1 MGGQLKVLFVEAS
14 EENVLPIVD
23 ELRRGG
29 YDPDWKRVDTS
40 EAMNAALEGESWDI
54 VFSDYAAPHLS
65 AIDALAVLTE
75 KGLDLPFIIVSGRI
89 GAEAAVAAVRAGAH
103 DCIVK
108 DNLEKLLPAVERELE
123 DAESRRESAR
133 AEQVLRESEAKYRDL
148 VENITDVLYVLDRT
162 GKATFVSFAVGFFLG
177 YIPSEIVGR
186 PFSDFIHPED
196 RPRLKENFL
205 KTISGQSQ
213 SNEYRVLT
221 KSGEIRWVRASARP
235 ILESNRIV
243 GVRGMLMDITDRKE
257 AEEALRQ
264 SEQRYRSLVDNS
276 LTGIYVTQDDMF
288 RFANKRLKEMFGYT
302 EKELFARPL
311 LEFIHPDDR
320 EDVRQRGIQRYA
332 GQPTPAYGKFRAI
345 TKSGDVRWIEVIAT
359 LVEFRGKPAILG
371 NLSDIT
377 ERKQAEDALR
387 ESEARYRRLS
397 ENLEETVKS
406 KVAELK
412 QAETLATI
420 GRMVSTVAHEVRNPL
435 QNIQIGVDT
444 MRQEIGDHKELTEI
458 LEGIEYGVSLLNG
471 IITELL
477 DYSRPLR
484 LRHSPVSI
492 RDVVERALKTQAR
505 RLSGIDTNLELDGGD
520 RRISVD
526 APKFSA
532 VLVNLIAN
540 AAEAMPRGGE
550 LTIRSKL
557 HGPAETGTLRLS
569 VSDTGCGIGR
579 EYMERIEEPFFTT
592 KITGTGLGLPICRKI
607 IEAHG
612 GSLTIRSE
620 PEQGTTVEILL
631 PQGGSQPTKS

>member
-40 EAMNAALEGESWDI
+40 EAMNAALKGESWDI
-54 VFSDYAAPHLS
+54 VFSDYATPHLG
-65 AIDALAVLTE
+65 AIDALAVLKE

-89 GAEAAVAAVRAGAH
+89 GAEAAVAAVKAGAH

-108 DNLEKLLPAVERELE
+108 DKLEKLLPAVERELQ

-133 AEQVLRESEAKYRDL
+133 AEQVLRESEA
-148 VENITDVLYVLDRT
+148 
-162 GKATFVSFAVGFFLG
+162 
-177 YIPSEIVGR
+177 
-186 PFSDFIHPED
+186 
-196 RPRLKENFL
+196 
-205 KTISGQSQ
+205 
-213 SNEYRVLT
+213 
-221 KSGEIRWVRASARP
+221 
-235 ILESNRIV
+235 
-243 GVRGMLMDITDRKE
+243 
-257 AEEALRQ
+257 
-264 SEQRYRSLVDNS
+264 RYR
-276 LTGIYVTQDDMF
+276 
-288 RFANKRLKEMFGYT
+288 
-302 EKELFARPL
+302 
-311 LEFIHPDDR
+311 H
-320 EDVRQRGIQRYA
+320 
-332 GQPTPAYGKFRAI
+332 
-345 TKSGDVRWIEVIAT
+345 
-359 LVEFRGKPAILG
+359 
-371 NLSDIT
+371 
-377 ERKQAEDALR
+377 
-387 ESEARYRRLS
+387 LS
-397 ENLEETVKS
+397 ESLEETVKN

-444 MRQEIGDHKELTEI
+444 MRQEIGDHKELAEI
-458 LEGIEYGVSLLNG
+458 LEGIDYGVSLLNG

-550 LTIRSKL
+550 LTIRSKF

-631 PQGGSQPTKS
+631 PQGGSQPMKS